1 MPPAHTPSESRAS
14 SPPPSLEQIT
24 PDNPEFTEAISRS
37 ATHLASTLNP
47 HSTQSFRSGQYR
59 WNGSGVP
66 AALAAAVALFRH
78 PDETRRALAGEE
90 NNDDITTGGDQIIS
104 RQRWLAE
111 WEGQNTSNQDQDPTT
126 MHNQT
131 RTRQSDETEDDLD
144 RLSTA
149 ALAVGESD
157 DYTAARRDL
166 QRLERALQR
175 QRAARNNLIRTG
187 RAADLGAVPTASALR
202 AYWHEEPNSNDNT
215 GSSATTAAQ
224 HQDRISAQAWR
235 NDEYNRPYDEAYT
248 ISHSSRQR
256 QDQHKKTEAFDR
268 VRNSIRYLSQLR
280 HTGVEGGLQLARQ
293 LDLDSLYESPESNTP
308 CDLPMHINSLPIPQY
323 SSWLA
328 PGMVWNGLQSTDR
341 DPTQNTAAWAMPARR
356 ARQRAIFRH
365 TLARRREA
373 VQEEIDGYPASLM
386 DSDRYLSDLLQD
398 TTGRWGFSQESS
410 STRPASSSPQS
421 AESDHWPVRVTIH
434 SVNYDTMT
442 LTGTMSASHMPEKT
456 SPSHL
461 STTESPQSATSM
473 SSYFTGEIV
482 DFRRQPL
489 ETEPDGRN
497 YRVGGLDIDASY
509 WARLGP
515 FRKEIE
521 YVRNLRGRARNA
533 YQQDSNLWNAFRKTA
548 GDEGDYK
555 ESSAQHN
562 DHPDAAMTVA
572 DSQAGPSTEREESPE
587 IEDDKIMARCLG
599 SARWLDEK
607 VGKEWI
613 LMRWKERCFVNP
625 TGQSPQ
631 NHSQTRRILTT
642 TSSSY
647 SPYGGH
653 SPDPG
658 TNTWG
663 GTGTSWGLTIS
674 GFYYIALNRLTG
686 EIDGLY
692 YDPGSQPYQA
702 LRMVPEGMSMQQQ
715 KAKLESSDLDS
726 ASERTNCN
734 HVCGCSDPICQE
746 RVGLKKWFPSMELR

>member
-1 MPPAHTPSESRAS
+1 MAATARHRHNTQQVGSGPSR
-14 SPPPSLEQIT
+14 Q
-24 PDNPEFTEAISRS
+24 
-37 ATHLASTLNP
+37 
-47 HSTQSFRSGQYR
+47 
-59 WNGSGVP
+59 NGSSGLF
-66 AALAAAVALFRH
+66 AALAAAVTLSRQ
-78 PDETRRALAGEE
+78 PDEARRPPAGGE
-90 NNDDITTGGDQIIS
+90 NNANLGPGGDQILA
-104 RQRWLAE
+104 RARWLAE
-111 WEGQNTSNQDQDPTT
+111 GEHRNTSAEDQHPAIMQDQTPT
-126 MHNQT
+126 
-131 RTRQSDETEDDLD
+131 RESDETEDDFG
-144 RLSTA
+144 RTSTA
-149 ALAVGESD
+149 GTD
-157 DYTAARRDL
+157 DYLVARRDL
-166 QRLERALQR
+166 ERLERALAR
-175 QRAARNNLIRTG
+175 QRAARNGLVRTG
-187 RAADLGAVPTASALR
+187 RAAELGVVPTASALR
-202 AYWHEEPNSNDNT
+202 AYWHEEPNSNDNS
-215 GSSATTAAQ
+215 GSSTTTASQ
-224 HQDRISAQAWR
+224 HQDRISAQEWR
-235 NDEYNRPYDEAYT
+235 NDEYTRLYDEAYT
-248 ISHSSRQR
+248 ISHSNPPR
-256 QDQHKKTEAFDR
+256 QDRHKKTGAFDR

-308 CDLPMHINSLPIPQY
+308 CDLPMHVNSLPIPQY

-341 DPTQNTAAWAMPARR
+341 DPTQGTATWASQARR
-356 ARQRAIFRH
+356 DRQRAILRH

-373 VQEEIDGYPASLM
+373 IQEEIEGLPGSLM
-386 DSDRYLSDLLQD
+386 DSERYLSDLLQD
-398 TTGRWGFSQESS
+398 SNGRWGFSQESPS
-410 STRPASSSPQS
+410 PRSALSPPQS
-421 AESDHWPVRVTIH
+421 SESDHWPVKVTIH
-434 SVNYDTMT
+434 SVDYDTMT
-442 LTGTMSASHMPEKT
+442 LTGTMSASHMPEKI

-473 SSYFTGEIV
+473 SSYFTGEII

-521 YVRNLRGRARNA
+521 YVRNLRGRARNE

-555 ESSAQHN
+555 ESNTQHN
-562 DHPDAAMTVA
+562 DHPDTAMTVG
-572 DSQAGPSTEREESPE
+572 DSQAGPLMTENEDSPE

-647 SPYGGH
+647 SPYAGR

-658 TNTWG
+658 TNAWSGT

-702 LRMVPEGMSMQQQ
+702 LRMVPEGMSMQDQ
-715 KAKLESSDLDS
+715 KPKLGSSDLDS

-734 HVCGCSDPICQE
+734 HVCGCIDPICNE
-746 RVGLKKWFPSMELR
+746 RVGLKKWFPSMDLR